1 MFRYGLEALEQV
13 LEKRADTELVVVT
26 EYEMIREYVVERKK
40 YWKERITLVGSPDR
54 DKGISHSIRA
64 GLAGGDADYYLFCVA
79 DQPWIRSQ
87 TILNLIHH
95 REDCAQT
102 ALSQYLGVEPA
113 AISKT
118 LTKMEK
124 KGLITRVAHPNT
136 RGKFIE
142 LTEKGAQAHRDLSSA
157 VAEHRRKALQGLSP
171 EILQGLNDVM
181 LRIQRNLSAE

>member
-1 MFRYGLEALEQV
+1 MDKTIWQESDSDRLIHQLYQTMRLFSKTLNQEI
-13 LEKRADTELVVVT
+13 ADT
-26 EYEMIREYVVERKK
+26 
-40 YWKERITLVGSPDR
+40 
-54 DKGISHSIRA
+54 GIYSSE
-64 GLAGGDADYYLFCVA
+64 
-79 DQPWIRSQ
+79 W

-124 KGLITRVAHPNT
+124 KGLIRRVTHPST

-181 LRIQRNLSAE
+181 LRIQRNLSSGE